1 MLPGS
6 RAWRIIKE
14 MMKSRG
20 GMFVARVPKFL
31 NLSAAGHARLALP
44 PAKIALVAARACLP
58 SWVWVPL
65 WSRCLV

>member
-1 MLPGS
+1 
-6 RAWRIIKE
+6 
-14 MMKSRG
+14 
-20 GMFVARVPKFL
+20 MFVARVPKFL

-58 SWVWVPL
+58 SWAWVPL